1 MYQAAVL
8 NKSRVNPYLA
18 DQILNAS
25 PEQLLLKAYDYAV
38 VHAEKK
44 DMIKTNRALQVLIG
58 FLRFDD
64 ESYIELSYRLL
75 RLFDNFMEINLPK
88 IFWRRKYILIVIV
101 VPISSHTKN
110 TARGYIHV
118 LHLEENGDDS
128 MLQRCVAPRLI
139 DEPLEIHRPL

>member
-38 VHAEKK
+38 VHSEKK
-44 DMIKTNRALQVLIG
+44 DMIKTNRGIQVLIG

-64 ESYIELSYRLL
+64 ESYAELSFRLL
-75 RLFDNFMEINLPK
+75 RLYQFCEDQSRKSNFEIVTK
-88 IFWRRKYILIVIV
+88 ILSELRESW
-101 VPISSHTKN
+101 
-110 TARGYIHV
+110 
-118 LHLEENGDDS
+118 
-128 MLQRCVAPRLI
+128 LQAVQNKQVA
-139 DEPLEIHRPL
+139 